1 MIGRVVRDV
10 ELPLR
15 EYIPDPV
22 TSKINPKDIVSDI
35 SEDPVDTFDLNWVL
49 SRSTGDGVR
58 VQMTKVLNAHAKQ
71 HTKRESKVTSAKVK
85 RYMMSNIENK
95 LERLMEDKRYK
106 KDVEHMLKT
115 RRPFRFPLLVTGML
129 TCEDTTVQWGM
140 ENGRSVGGKAGATG
154 DQIGAP
160 GMDMTLAAENSND
173 AAQNTGAKIRDEVVF
188 ALAYDTV
195 RVQRYLDWQ
204 EIPWKFH
211 VEKRV
216 KPGQSI
222 FGEGPNVFSAGFNDN
237 VDDED
242 TSDFFL
248 CSSREAVEQQGI
260 PSSQDH

>member
-22 TSKINPKDIVSDI
+22 TSKVNPKDIVSDI

-49 SRSTGDGVR
+49 SRSTGDSVR
-58 VQMTKVLNAHAKQ
+58 VQMTKVLNAHAQK
-71 HTKRESKVTSAKVK
+71 HTKREGKVTSAKVK

-95 LERLMEDKRYK
+95 LERLMDDKRYK

-115 RRPFRFPLLVTGML
+115 RKLFQFPLLVTGML
-129 TCEDTTVQWGM
+129 TCEDTTVQWEM
-140 ENGRSVGGKAGATG
+140 ENGHSIGGKVGATG

-160 GMDMTLAAENSND
+160 GMDVTLAAEHSND
-173 AAQNTGAKIRDEVVF
+173 AAQGTGAKIRDEVVF

-195 RVQRYLDWQ
+195 RVKRYLDWQ
-204 EIPWKFH
+204 EIPWKFN
-211 VEKRV
+211 VEKKV
-216 KPGQSI
+216 KPGQPKL
-222 FGEGPNVFSAGFNDN
+222 GEGPNVFSEGMNDN
-237 VDDED
+237 IDDED

-248 CSSREAVEQQGI
+248 CTSSEAIE
-260 PSSQDH
+260 